1 MKTIVRKMLL
11 GFIAV
16 CVILI
21 TISVTTYLN
30 MSKLVN
36 RTNLDD
42 YSLSILKTIENIHL
56 NTLDI
61 ETGMRGF
68 LVVGDTS
75 YLKPYKDAKA
85 LINNELDTFVSIT
98 ERYKKHEIDAKEL
111 KEYCGLLI
119 YASEQLVN
127 FEYEKNTD
135 SLKRKQLL
143 YQSKRYMDGIRSII
157 THIEETERLILRQTA
172 SENVKKAIITKYGF
186 IATALLSILILIVV
200 FIIVRKELL
209 ARIKAEAQLKQSS
222 AKVLDLYNNAP
233 CGYHSIGKNFLFLD
247 INDTELAW
255 TGYTREEVVGKKTI
269 FDFII
274 PEDHH
279 KIHYF
284 IEQLNQG
291 KADIL
296 KDLDVKYLRKDGT
309 TFDAILNTTIL
320 FDEDGRSLRS
330 RTVVLDI
337 SEIKKSQAKIRELNE
352 ELASNNEQLIKAN
365 EELESFSY
373 SVSHDL
379 RAPLRAIDGY
389 CDILKEDYEHD
400 LDAEGKRV
408 LSVIIQNSKRMG
420 VLIDDLLE
428 FSRLGRK
435 ELRLA
440 EVNNNLIIEE
450 LKVDLKIDENIEIA
464 VKDLVNC
471 VADRSLLKHV
481 WQNLLSN
488 SLKYT
493 SKIMKPSIRIFSYI
507 DKDRIVYCIEDNGVG
522 FDEKYKHKLF
532 QVFQRLHHDDEYEGT
547 GVGLAIVHRIIT
559 KHKGEVWAES
569 NPSISTKFYFSLPI
583 NNNYA
588 LN

>member
-21 TISVTTYLN
+21 TISITTYLN

-56 NTLDI
+56 NSLDI

-68 LVVGDTS
+68 LIVGDTS
-75 YLKPYKDAKA
+75 YLKPFKKGKY
-85 LINNELDTFVSIT
+85 LIKSELDTLISIT
-98 ERYKKHEIDAKEL
+98 EKYKKHEIDAKEL
-111 KEYCGLLI
+111 KVYSTLLI
-119 YASEQLVN
+119 SVSEELVSY
-127 FEYEKNTD
+127 EYFKSTD
-135 SLKRKQLL
+135 TLKRKQLL
-143 YQSKRYMDGIRSII
+143 YQSKRYMDGIRAII

-172 SENVKKAIITKYGF
+172 KENVNKAIITKYGF
-186 IATALLSILILIVV
+186 ITTTFLSILILILV

-209 ARIKAEAQLKQSS
+209 ARLNAERKLQHSS
-222 AKVLDLYNNAP
+222 ARVLDLYNNAP
-233 CGYHSIGKNFLFLD
+233 CGYHSVGKNNLFVD
-247 INDTELAW
+247 INDVELAW
-255 TGYTREEVVGKKTI
+255 VGYTREEVVGKKTI
-269 FDFII
+269 YDFLV

-279 KIHYF
+279 KIKTF

-291 KADIL
+291 KTNAI
-296 KDLDVKYLRKDGT
+296 KDLEVKYLRKDGT
-309 TFDAILNTTIL
+309 TFDAILNSTII
-320 FDEDGRSLRS
+320 FNSDGKSTRS
-330 RTVVLDI
+330 RTVVLDN
-337 SEIKKSQAKIRELNE
+337 SEIKKSQAKISELNN
-352 ELASNNEQLIKAN
+352 ELASNNQQLIKAN

-389 CDILKEDYEHD
+389 CEILKEDYEQN
-400 LDAEGKRV
+400 LDDEGKRV

-420 VLIDDLLE
+420 ILIDDLLD

-435 ELRLA
+435 QLRLG
-440 EVNNNLIIEE
+440 EVNSNIILEE
-450 LKVDLKIDENIEIA
+450 LKVDLKVDKNIDIEI
-464 VKDLVNC
+464 KELVNC
-471 VADRSLLKHV
+471 IADRSLLKHV

-493 SKIMKPSIRIFSYI
+493 SKIMKPSIRISSYI
-507 DKDRIVYCIEDNGVG
+507 DKESVVYCIEDNGVG
-522 FDEKYKHKLF
+522 FEEKYKHKLF
-532 QVFQRLHHDDEYEGT
+532 QVFQRLHHNDEYEGT
-547 GVGLAIVHRIIT
+547 GVGLAIVHRIIS
-559 KHKGEVWAES
+559 KHNGEVWAES
-569 NPSISTKFYFSLPI
+569 IPNKQTKFYFSIPI